1 MTAQVYADD
10 QALREGS
17 SGETRGGVAAFDIA
31 ADAQADLL
39 VRVSSVLNMLNVAPR
54 MFQLESRAD
63 GGATVRASVDCAEP
77 QAELIARKLRQLT
90 AVRDVDLKY
99 RA

>member
-10 QALREGS
+10 QALRTGADR
-17 SGETRGGVAAFDIA
+17 TPRGGLATFDIA

-54 MFQLESRAD
+54 AFELHSHAD
-63 GGATVRASVDCAEP
+63 GQARVRAFIDCGER

-90 AVRDVDLKY
+90 AVRDVELEF